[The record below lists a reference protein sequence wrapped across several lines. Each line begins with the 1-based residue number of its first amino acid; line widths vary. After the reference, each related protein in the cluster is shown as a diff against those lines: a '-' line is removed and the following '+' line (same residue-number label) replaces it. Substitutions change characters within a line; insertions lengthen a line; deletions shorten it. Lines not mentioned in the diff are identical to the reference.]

1 MQKLDIPQ
9 MEKQALNLIGEARI
23 PVTVDYIARKLKIS
37 WDTARSL
44 LLGLAIQDQLK
55 ATKTMKSWV
64 FEPLKAKKEEVT
76 T

>member
-9 MEKQALNLIGEARI
+9 MEEQALSLIGEARI
-23 PVTVDYIARKLKIS
+23 PVTVDYIARKLDIS

-44 LLGLAIQDQLK
+44 LLGLAIHDRLK

-64 FEPLKAKKEEVT
+64 FEPSKAKKGKATV
-76 T
+76 